1 MASRYLMIAG
11 SGSKE
16 RTPLRLERSSLRVR
30 LGSDRA
36 APETAKRIVYRT
48 PHPSSRVVD
57 ASGDVFLLPG
67 PVKMDPRVLQAMSV
81 PAMNHRGP
89 EFKEVLS
96 EIRALTQYMFGTNGE
111 VAVLSGSGTAGLEA
125 AVSGLVRKEDRVL
138 NLVNGKF
145 SERFHELCQVFA
157 RPTALTF
164 EWGSAVDPR
173 QVAAALDAD
182 EFKAVTVCWNETS
195 TGLTNPIAEIAKVVK
210 ARDAFLI
217 VDGITA
223 VAGLENRMEAW
234 GIDAL
239 VMGSQKCLA
248 APPGLS
254 AVALS
259 KRAYESLHSDTSFY
273 TNLKAHVD
281 ALAKQDTPFTP
292 AVPLFLAFREALRLL
307 KAEGLETR
315 ITRTSRLA
323 EAARAA
329 IDALGLELYPDR
341 RYASNTVTAI
351 RYPPGI
357 DDAKFRKELRER
369 HRTIVAGGQAQLKGQ
384 IFRIGHMGICSFKDL
399 EAGFAAFEATLAT
412 MGHPSPHGAAP
423 SAIEKRA

>member
-11 SGSKE
+11 SVSKE

-30 LGSDRA
+30 RGSDRA

-57 ASGDVFLLPG
+57 ASADVFLLPG

-81 PAMNHRGP
+81 PAMNHRGA
-89 EFKEVLS
+89 EFKD
-96 EIRALTQYMFGTNGE
+96 I
-111 VAVLSGSGTAGLEA
+111 
-125 AVSGLVRKEDRVL
+125 
-138 NLVNGKF
+138 
-145 SERFHELCQVFA
+145 
-157 RPTALTF
+157 
-164 EWGSAVDPR
+164 
-173 QVAAALDAD
+173 
-182 EFKAVTVCWNETS
+182 TVCWNETS
-195 TGLTNPIAEIAKVVK
+195 TGLTNPIAEIAKAVK
-210 ARDAFLI
+210 ARDAFLL

-223 VAGLENRMEAW
+223 VGGLENRMEAW

-292 AVPLFLAFREALRLL
+292 AVPLFLAFQEALRLL
-307 KAEGLETR
+307 KSEALGTR
-315 ITRTSRLA
+315 IARTTRLA

-329 IDALGLELYPDR
+329 VEALGLELYPER

-357 DDAKFRKELRER
+357 DDAKFRKELRDR
-369 HRTIVAGGQAQLKGQ
+369 YRTIVAGGQAQ
-384 IFRIGHMGICSFKDL
+384 
-399 EAGFAAFEATLAT
+399 
-412 MGHPSPHGAAP
+412 PHGQNFPIGPKGVFRPGDFVAGL
-423 SAIEKRA
+423 SALPQN